1 MGTQIHDEVTILHLE
16 DDPLDAELI
25 RETLV
30 SQGLKP
36 NIFRAETENQFRLGL
51 QNGNVNLILADYAL
65 PAFDGISAL
74 KIARELR
81 SDLPFIFVSGTIG
94 EEVAIESL
102 KSGATDYVLKQRLQ
116 RLGLSIHR
124 ALTTAS
130 EQRRREEA
138 DRALRESEERHRLFF
153 EGSPLPMWVYD
164 LETLK
169 FLAVNEAAIEHYG
182 YSREEFL
189 ARRIVDIRPTVEVER
204 LLAYIN
210 QPHPAINAAGVWRH
224 CTKNGTLIEVEITS
238 HRIDYFGRAAEV
250 VLANDITERM
260 RAEQALRESEERY
273 RELVENAHD
282 IIYEHD
288 LNGNYTSINKAGER
302 ITGYSHEETLHLDLT
317 KTIAPEFLEKVHDM
331 LRRKLA
337 GETITAY
344 ELETIAKDGHRI
356 SLEINSSLVF
366 QNGLAVGVQGI
377 ARDVT
382 ERKQLEEQLRQS
394 QKLEAIGQL
403 AGGVAHDFNNLLTVI
418 SGYSDLLL
426 RKLPTEGPLRA
437 HASEIKKA
445 GDRAS
450 GLTRQL
456 LAFSRKQILQPKLL
470 DLNGV
475 VSDLDRMLRRLIGE
489 DVDLLT
495 ITEPGLGQVKADPG
509 QIEQVVVNLVV
520 NARDALATGGKVTIE
535 TANARLTPDYVY
547 QHAQCVPGAYVMLAI
562 SDNGSGIDPA
572 IRDRIFEPF
581 FSTKGAGKG
590 TGLGLST
597 VYGIV
602 KQSGGHIW
610 VYSEADKGTTFKIY
624 LPRVDDGINGDNDPK
639 QLAAVLGGN
648 ETILLVEDEGQ
659 VRQIAQQILESLGY
673 RVMTAENGEQALTL
687 ATAYPDE
694 INLMVTD
701 VVMPQMGG
709 RELVE
714 RLSPLRRDLRVVFMS
729 GYTDDAIVRHG
740 LIDDRL
746 EFIQKPFT
754 ADSLARKIRATLDAE
769 R

>member
-1 MGTQIHDEVTILHLE
+1 LGALIQDEVTILHLE

-36 NIFRAETENQFRLGL
+36 NTFRAETENQFRLEL
-51 QNGNVNLILADYAL
+51 RNMSINLILADYAL
-65 PAFDGISAL
+65 PGFDGISAL
-74 KIARELR
+74 RIARELR
-81 SDLPFIFVSGTIG
+81 PDLPFIFVSGTIG

-124 ALTTAS
+124 ALTGAS
-130 EQRRREEA
+130 EHRRRMEA

-153 EGSPLPMWVYD
+153 ERSPLPMWVYD
-164 LETLK
+164 LETLE
-169 FLAVNEAAIEHYG
+169 FLAVNEAAIAHYG

-189 ARRIVDIRPTVEVER
+189 AQSIVDIRREPEVER
-204 LLAYIN
+204 LLEYIN
-210 QPHPAINAAGVWRH
+210 QPNPTINAAGVWRH
-224 CTKNGTLIEVEITS
+224 CTKNGTIIEVEITS

-250 VLANDITERM
+250 VLANDVTERM

-302 ITGYSHEETLHLDLT
+302 ITGYSHEETLQLDLAQ
-317 KTIAPEFLEKVHDM
+317 TIAPEFLEKAHDM

-344 ELETIAKDGHRI
+344 ELETIAKDGHQI
-356 SLEINSSLVF
+356 SLEVNSSLVF
-366 QNGLAVGVQGI
+366 QNGVAVGVQGI

-382 ERKQLEEQLRQS
+382 KRKQLEEQLRQS

-418 SGYSDLLL
+418 GGYSDLLL
-426 RKLPTEGPLRA
+426 RKLPADGPLRA

-475 VSDLDRMLRRLIGE
+475 VSDLDKMLRRLIGE

-495 ITEPGLGQVKADPG
+495 IAGPGLGQVKADPG

-520 NARDALATGGKVTIE
+520 NARDAMTSGGKVTIE
-535 TANARLTPDYVY
+535 TANARLTADYVH
-547 QHAQCVPGAYVMLAI
+547 QHPQCVPGAYVMLAI
-562 SDNGSGIDPA
+562 SDNGAGIDSA

-610 VYSEADKGTTFKIY
+610 VYSEVNKGTTFKIY
-624 LPRVDDGINGDNDPK
+624 LPRVDEGINDETDHT
-639 QLAAVLGGN
+639 QLTAVPGGN
-648 ETILLVEDEGQ
+648 ETILLVEDEAQ

-673 RVMTAENGEQALTL
+673 CVMTAENGEQALTL
-687 ATAYPDE
+687 ASAYSGE
-694 INLMVTD
+694 IDLMVTD

-714 RLSPLRRDLRVVFMS
+714 QLSPLRRNLRVIFMS

-740 LIDDRL
+740 LMDDHL

-754 ADSLARKIRATLDAE
+754 ADALARKIRTTLDAE